1 MAIPVQIH
9 PGRGDIGRDGAGHDG
24 RDRDVAQQERVR
36 ERRRDVREA
45 LNGGVTRLNRLIY
58 QNL

>member
-1 MAIPVQIH
+1 MIV
-9 PGRGDIGRDGAGHDG
+9 

-36 ERRRDVREA
+36 ERRRDVRDA